1 MTEKKKDIIKRSI
14 AIGVICVGLLL
25 VLYFIL
31 RYNEHGE
38 TNMPYNISK
47 IMLVS
52 TAEGVTKENAAEK
65 WNMSVMQNND
75 VYIYITKND
84 NAKESDDEANNLIR
98 SVVIDNIQIT
108 EQPKIGNIVKY
119 MPSSLKE
126 GRVFLYNEEYIFND
140 SLTYTGA
147 NSDNSRTLEIN
158 SNGGLLEF
166 RFTNNGIGD
175 YVSDTDEEIR
185 HDGSL
190 LAKLGKKN
198 EDIKFKVSFDLTIN
212 LKKISYKTNVSLD
225 FPCGDIIS
233 EGTSNTELVD
243 QNFIF
248 KRTN

>member
-1 MTEKKKDIIKRSI
+1 MTEKKKEVIKRSI

-25 VLYFIL
+25 VLYFVL

-38 TNMPYNISK
+38 TNMPYNVSK

-52 TAEGVTKENAAEK
+52 TAEGVTKEKAAEK

-75 VYIYITKND
+75 VYLYITKNE
-84 NAKESDDEANNLIR
+84 NAKTSDDEANNLIR

-108 EQPKIGNIVKY
+108 EQPKVGNIVKY
-119 MPSSLKE
+119 MPSSLKD
-126 GRVFLYNEEYIFND
+126 GRVFLYNDEYIFED
-140 SLTYTGA
+140 SLTYTGGSA
-147 NSDNSRTLEIN
+147 DNSRTLEIN
-158 SNGGLLEF
+158 SNGGLIEF

-198 EDIKFKVSFDLTIN
+198 EDIKFKVTFDLTIN
-212 LKKISYKTNVSLD
+212 LKKINYKTSVTLD
-225 FPCGDIIS
+225 FPCGDIIT

-248 KRTN
+248 KRVK